1 MPKEEAGLNRR
12 SDSARSEFF
21 NALREMGTEWMA
33 RATRPRSGRGGR
45 RFSSFLFCS
54 NANHHPRDEL
64 IRKVAKRNELLGLE
78 QVQRA
83 RIRLAIIK

>member
-1 MPKEEAGLNRR
+1 MTKLWPSLKARCCSAKEDPRKKRGLGHAG
-12 SDSARSEFF
+12 
-21 NALREMGTEWMA
+21 ALPAVVTGITA
-33 RATRPRSGRGGR
+33 H
-45 RFSSFLFCS
+45 